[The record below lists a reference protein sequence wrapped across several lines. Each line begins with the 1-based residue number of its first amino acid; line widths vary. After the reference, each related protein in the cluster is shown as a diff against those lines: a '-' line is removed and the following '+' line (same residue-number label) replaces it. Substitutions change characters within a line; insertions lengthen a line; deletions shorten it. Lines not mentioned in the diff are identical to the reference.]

1 MNIIDLVA
9 RGLLKEMQDKTL
21 TITRKEIPEFAD
33 SVHIACW
40 DGLTEKDREFWRD
53 QAGNLPVSEVTC
65 DRCLGEGVGGF
76 CRLKCEKCDGTGKL
90 PPKTLKQL
98 IEEAQNG

>member
-1 MNIIDLVA
+1 MDIIDLVA
-9 RGLLKEMQDKTL
+9 MGLLKEMQDKTL

-40 DGLTEKDREFWRD
+40 DGLTEKDREFWREK
-53 QAGNLPVSEVTC
+53 ARNLPVSEERMC
-65 DRCLGEGVGGF
+65 DECDGGWHKF
-76 CRLKCEKCDGTGKL
+76 INPCPKCNGTGKL
-90 PPKTLKQL
+90 SKTLKQL